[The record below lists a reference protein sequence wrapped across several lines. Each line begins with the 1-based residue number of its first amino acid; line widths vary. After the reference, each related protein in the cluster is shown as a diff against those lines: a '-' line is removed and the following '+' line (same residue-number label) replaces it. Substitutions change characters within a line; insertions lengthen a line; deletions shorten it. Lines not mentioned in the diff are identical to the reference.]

1 MIMAFS
7 GMDKVE
13 RQALRNG
20 FLEGGRRKEKLP
32 FVMLSRRPMLEN
44 VSKDVSKDLVD
55 CTRVKDVLEVSV
67 RPRSQGRG

>member
-7 GMDKVE
+7 GMDKDE

-32 FVMLSRRPMLEN
+32 LVRLYRRPTLEN
-44 VSKDVSKDLVD
+44 VSVDVVD
-55 CTRVKDVLEVSV
+55 CTRVKGVLEVSV
-67 RPRSQGRG
+67 RPRG